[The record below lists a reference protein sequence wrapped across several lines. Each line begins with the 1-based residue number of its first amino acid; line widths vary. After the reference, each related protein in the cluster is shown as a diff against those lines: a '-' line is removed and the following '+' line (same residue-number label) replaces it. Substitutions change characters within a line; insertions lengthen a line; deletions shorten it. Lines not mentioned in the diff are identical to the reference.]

1 MDNYNYPEG
10 SDISSA
16 PWNMEE
22 NTPKEF
28 EVTVTC
34 SLDKNVTV
42 VTSNY
47 ILEIEKD
54 EDGINEI
61 INTEDTCWEE
71 VYNENHYTIE
81 DLLKEFSEILKYHI
95 DTMDESLITR
105 KIHYQRLLE
114 ECSNWVTNDFIVTE

>member
-10 SDISSA
+10 SDTSSA

-22 NTPKEF
+22 NTPREF

-34 SLDKNVTV
+34 SLDKNITL
-42 VTSNY
+42 VTSDY

-61 INTEDTCWEE
+61 INTEDICWEE

-95 DTMDESLITR
+95 DTMDKSLITR
-105 KIHYQRLLE
+105 KVIINVY
-114 ECSNWVTNDFIVTE
+114 